1 MHMEKQHRAGDG
13 EPRGA
18 DAGKVAIK
26 ELCLALL
33 LTCAW
38 NAAAHALDAE
48 QQRGKDL
55 LERMCSKCHAVGE
68 TGQSPHPQAPPFRT
82 FSEEK
87 LYDEDFTER
96 LQNGLSTMHP
106 DMPTFHFGRRDAE
119 AAVNYLKSLQQRKP
133 AK

>member
-1 MHMEKQHRAGDG
+1 MRKF
-13 EPRGA
+13 
-18 DAGKVAIK
+18 
-26 ELCLALL
+26 CLALL

-48 QQRGKDL
+48 QEHGKAL
-55 LERMCSKCHAVGE
+55 LQRMCAKCHAVGAR
-68 TGQSPHPQAPPFRT
+68 GRSPHPLAPPFRT

-87 LYDEDFTER
+87 LYDEDFAER

-106 DMPTFHFGRRDAE
+106 DMPTFHFSRSDAE
-119 AAVNYLKSLQQRKP
+119 AAVSYLKSLQQRKT